1 MIMDKKKLRKWAKAQ
16 GKFRE
21 ACSQNVIKELRA
33 SEIYK
38 QAHNILIFYPL
49 EGEVNL
55 LELLDDKDKNFY
67 LPRIEGKNLL
77 CCPFKKGDELCLSCF
92 KTQEPVSDE
101 VEKNQIDFAIIPALC
116 CDKNNYR
123 LGYGGGFYDRFLVG
137 FSGKKIVCLP
147 KELIVETIYPDE
159 FDVPVDFVFCV

>member
-1 MIMDKKKLRKWAKAQ
+1 MIMDKKELRKWAKAQ

-55 LELLDDKDKNFY
+55 LELLDDKDK
-67 LPRIEGKNLL
+67 
-77 CCPFKKGDELCLSCF
+77 
-92 KTQEPVSDE
+92 TQEPISDE
-101 VEKNQIDFAIIPALC
+101 VEKNQIDLAIIPALC

-137 FSGKKIVCLP
+137 FSGKKVVCLP
-147 KELIVETIYPDE
+147 KELIVETIYPNE

>member
-1 MIMDKKKLRKWAKAQ
+1 MDKKELRKWAKAQ
-16 GKFRE
+16 GKLRE
-21 ACSQNVIKELRA
+21 ACSQNVVEELRA

-38 QAHNILIFYPL
+38 QARNILIFYPL
-49 EGEVNL
+49 KGEVNL
-55 LELLDDKDKNFY
+55 LELMNDTEKNFY

-77 CCPFKKGDELCLSCF
+77 CCPFEKGDELCFSCF

-101 VEKNQIDFAIIPALC
+101 VEKNQIDLAIIPALC

-137 FSGKKIVCLP
+137 FCGKKVVCLP
-147 KELIVETIYPDE
+147 KELVVETIYPDE